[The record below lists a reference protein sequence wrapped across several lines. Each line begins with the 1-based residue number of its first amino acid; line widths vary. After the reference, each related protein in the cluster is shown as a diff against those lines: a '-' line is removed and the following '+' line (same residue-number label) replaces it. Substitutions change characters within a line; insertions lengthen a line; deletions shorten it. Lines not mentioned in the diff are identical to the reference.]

1 MTTEQVP
8 AEERTAHDY
17 RNWTK
22 PELCR
27 LAAKLHN
34 ELLEA
39 KRSLAREENARKIA
53 VAEVDRLRIA
63 LNVACG
69 ENEG

>member
-1 MTTEQVP
+1 MTAEQVP

-17 RNWTK
+17 RNWTR

-34 ELLEA
+34 EAVELR
-39 KRSLAREENARKIA
+39 RSLRREENARKILA
-53 VAEVDRLRIA
+53 DENTRLRVA
-63 LNVACG
+63 LAVACG